1 MKKLFKDN
9 IKIILSFT
17 FGFLLAAGIGVC
29 AYTISSSDVSYDN
42 SSSGLTGDN
51 VKDALDE
58 LYTTMSDTLS
68 HANSIYYLSS
78 VGVKTGNQTIDIK
91 PYFPDDYNQ
100 LTADNFLLVG
110 TGVNT
115 VDTYGEK
122 YNKTYNWTKSYD
134 ADTGILTVSA
144 YVGYGGHKSYGQYNI
159 YVVFG
164 DINTK

>member
-1 MKKLFKDN
+1 MK
-9 IKIILSFT
+9 LSASMNSF
-17 FGFLLAAGIGVC
+17 V
-29 AYTISSSDVSYDN
+29 ISRTN
-42 SSSGLTGDN
+42 
-51 VKDALDE
+51 DA
-58 LYTTMSDTLS
+58 
-68 HANSIYYLSS
+68 H
-78 VGVKTGNQTIDIK
+78 
-91 PYFPDDYNQ
+91 
-100 LTADNFLLVG
+100 DNFLLVG

-122 YNKTYNWTKSYD
+122 YNKTYNWTKSYN